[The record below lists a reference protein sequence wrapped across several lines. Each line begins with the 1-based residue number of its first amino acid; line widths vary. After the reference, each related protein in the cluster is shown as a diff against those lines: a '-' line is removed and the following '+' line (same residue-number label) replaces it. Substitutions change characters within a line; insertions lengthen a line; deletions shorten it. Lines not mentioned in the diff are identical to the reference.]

1 MIKITKISFEAA
13 QAAYDNMSP
22 PEDDHTIDRSEAIN
36 ALTEW
41 LISGLDESEVREILS
56 EVMTLGSSDK
66 LGTPLDDLSNEEL
79 ADMYNAH
86 SGDEPIEV
94 VS

>member
-1 MIKITKISFEAA
+1 MKIHTVTPAQA

-22 PEDDHTIDRSEAIN
+22 PEDEHTIDRSEAIST
-36 ALTEW
+36 LTEM
-41 LISGLDESEVREILS
+41 LIAALNESEVREILS
-56 EVMTLGSSDK
+56 EVMTLGWSDK

-79 ADMYNAH
+79 ADMYNEH
-86 SGDEPIEV
+86 SGDEPVEV

>member
-1 MIKITKISFEAA
+1 MKIPTVTPAQA

-56 EVMTLGSSDK
+56 EVMTLGWSDK
-66 LGTPLDDLSNEEL
+66 LGAPFDDMSNEEL
-79 ADMYNAH
+79 AELYNAH

>member
-22 PEDDHTIDRSEAIN
+22 PEDEHTIDRSEAI
-36 ALTEW
+36 ATLTEI
-41 LISGLDESEVREILS
+41 LIAGLDDGDVRDILCEIL
-56 EVMTLGSSDK
+56 THGWSDK

-79 ADMYNAH
+79 AEMYNEH
-86 SGDEPIEV
+86 SGDEPVEV

>member
-1 MIKITKISFEAA
+1 MKIHTVTPAQA

-22 PEDDHTIDRSEAIN
+22 PEDEHTIDRSDAIS
-36 ALTEW
+36 ALTEI
-41 LISGLDESEVREILS
+41 LIAGLDDGDVRDILCEIL
-56 EVMTLGSSDK
+56 THGWSDR

-79 ADMYNAH
+79 ADMYNQH
-86 SGDEPIEV
+86 SGEEPVEV